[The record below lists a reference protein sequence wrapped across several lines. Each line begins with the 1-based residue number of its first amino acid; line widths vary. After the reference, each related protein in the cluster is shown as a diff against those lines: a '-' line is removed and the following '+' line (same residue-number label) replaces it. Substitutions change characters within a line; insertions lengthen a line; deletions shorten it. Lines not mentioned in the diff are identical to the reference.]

1 MRKIRI
7 AGLRQVTNLSQV
19 EVPSLPM
26 GLSQMARILTLLAEN
41 GINLEF
47 VVTHAQADETMDLVF
62 GVQRNHIAAA
72 LGLLRGVR
80 EKFGLKEVR
89 SRDRVGMISLFP
101 HGNRA
106 EAIGNFFAAFQE
118 AGIRLVCISFSLSA
132 ISGLIEES
140 LIPDALNA
148 LSEYFELPG

>member
-1 MRKIRI
+1 MKKIRI

-26 GLSQMARILTLLAEN
+26 GLSQMAQILILLAEN

-47 VVTHAQADETMDLVF
+47 VVTHAHADDTIDLVF

-72 LGLLRGVR
+72 LGLLRGMR
-80 EKFGLKEVR
+80 EKFGWEEVR
-89 SRDRVGMISLFP
+89 SRDGVGMISLFP
-101 HGNRA
+101 HGSRA
-106 EAIGNFFAAFQE
+106 AVIGNFLSAFKD
-118 AGIRLVCISFSLSA
+118 AGIRLLTISFSLSA
-132 ISGLIEES
+132 ISGLIEER